1 MKANKTAKGFKV
13 GKSEQQLKRET
24 VKGKG
29 SPTNKDI
36 AELLEMILE
45 RLDK

>member
-1 MKANKTAKGFKV
+1 MKLIKTANGFKI
-13 GKSEQQLKRET
+13 GKSDNQLKRDNI
-24 VKGKG
+24 KGKG
-29 SPTNKDI
+29 NPTNKDI